1 MADDSVVLDFLVQVD
16 QARAELERFVRDSEL
31 QLEQL
36 AKSGRTDIV
45 VDVAQA
51 KMNLDKLAA
60 QLREFLAEA
69 NQVRVTKLN
78 LDASQ
83 PLAQVS
89 ALEQSVRT
97 ALEEIAS
104 VGAAS
109 GPSLAPLEV
118 AFRAATAAVDD
129 FAARSQVDSESFG
142 RGFQSAAL
150 EARVALEQLEAA
162 LLALREG
169 GGGVTQADLERLL
182 ALREGY
188 AQAVVGAGEFV
199 ETQAAVKRELAGE
212 ASALETA
219 QLRLASYLALLEAAG
234 GALTPLQVA
243 TRGLEGAL
251 LDLGAR
257 LSSTSANFGQGLP
270 AAAQKAVAALAE
282 LRQQMAEDAASPGA
296 VSEAQIAKVRE
307 LEVLYESLIL
317 RLREVQGASAQAG
330 AATAATVAPV
340 QGLGDKFRE
349 LAGYVNLYLATKIAS
364 EIQKLGTAALDAEL
378 AMERINA
385 RLLQASGSAK
395 GAADELAFLRSA
407 ANTLGIPL
415 RESAENFANLEISA
429 RQTNLTAAET
439 RQLFVGLGAAA
450 AGLRLPTAEATEL
463 YGRFADALSRG
474 ALDTRTLRQLAD
486 SMRGVMQELAVTFL
500 GAGARVEDFRK
511 AVTAG
516 NVPIEDFV
524 RQLAPLLISQYRDQ
538 LPEAVRSTEAEL
550 NRLKNSQFE
559 FSVSLSQQFTPALR
573 EAIDRLREFSAENG
587 NISQGFGVIGK
598 GFLKGAETIALG
610 VIGFVRLVESA
621 AYGMVAA
628 VTGALARIADG
639 ATLVFGK
646 TFSGAASQL
655 HAFTEAL
662 SDESRIAG
670 DRLEKT
676 WGKISEVWTGA
687 AHSGDQLR
695 GSVQELLGT
704 VGDGAPK
711 FDIATAAIQ
720 RSVDAIKRYDAEVRS
735 GLEPPTRE
743 AADKIVGDIDKAVKA
758 IGELPVAQRQAQQS
772 TLQELSAL
780 REHYQQFTTEYLRLQ
795 DEQAKA
801 AERTAK
807 KEADLLRQRDD
818 AWLKLLGDIQKVSNA
833 EDSEAAKKLAGAQ
846 ADLASK
852 KSRLSQLDNQDTL
865 TPDELNEQE
874 ALRRSIGETEAAVK
888 GLQQAEVA
896 QGHAGVDAANANTR
910 AADALEASFRKAI
923 ATDDTLRDSIA
934 RLGPAGR
941 DALASLLQELV
952 DLQRQGGG
960 TKQQVDD
967 ITARIVKL
975 GQDGGVASAHL
986 AERLGLLRDS
996 TRTLRGEM
1004 AGLTPEASK
1013 SAEALD
1019 GVGKSSGTATASV
1032 DKMTGSLGHSK
1043 EALAEQAAQ
1052 AHASAAAASTVGT
1065 AQMQAAAGLDRS
1077 ASAARGAATAA
1088 RLAAAEAKGLG
1099 AAVEA
1104 ADRQARPS
1112 FEDIGR
1118 GFKELSTD
1126 ASKALSS
1133 VNFKPIED
1141 GFRELSTDANLA
1153 VPAVERAARAL
1164 DAATR
1169 AGGVFDLESG
1179 KLKSSFAEITN
1190 AAGESVAGLVSWG
1203 GHVEA
1208 LPTKDAAD
1216 KQRDLAAALEK
1227 SNADAV
1233 AAAGPVEGLAQRL
1246 DQAATSGGSVAQV
1259 IAKVSDGVNLFGAS
1273 ADGASGHLT
1282 TVSTKADQAA
1292 TSTSGLGEKSAGAT
1306 EKIGA
1311 TGTAAATAGEK
1322 MAVLSGHTSTAAT
1335 AATEA
1340 QRPMRDL
1347 AGAVRDTSQAIDD
1360 TDLPGSLQQVQ
1371 DAATRL
1377 SPVASTLA
1385 LSFDR
1390 IAKAKL
1396 GEELQTI
1403 GDNADTAAEGLDSVA
1418 ASLTDLAGSD
1428 LEKTSKGVD
1437 VLAKAFKALADEM
1450 NLSYD
1455 VAGKLGARMEQV
1467 LILFGKLVQRIAE
1480 LGAAA
1485 QNHI

>member
-45 VDVAQA
+45 VDIAQA

-296 VSEAQIAKVRE
+296 VSEAQIARVRE

-317 RLREVQGASAQAG
+317 KLREVQGASAQAG

-364 EIQKLGTAALDAEL
+364 EIQKLGAAALDAEL

-385 RLLQASGSAK
+385 MLLQASGSAK
-395 GAADELAFLRSA
+395 GAAEELAFLRSA
-407 ANTLGIPL
+407 ANTLGTPL
-415 RESAENFANLEISA
+415 RQSAEDFARLEISA
-429 RQTNLTAAET
+429 RQTNLTGAET

-450 AGLRLPTAEATEL
+450 AGLRLPTTEATEL

-486 SMRGVMQELAVTFL
+486 TMPGVMQQLAVAFL
-500 GAGARVEDFRK
+500 GAGGRVEDFRK

-516 NVPIEDFV
+516 NIPIEDFV

-628 VTGALARIADG
+628 VMGALARIADG

-655 HAFTEAL
+655 HAFTQAL

-676 WGKISEVWTGA
+676 WGKISDVWTGA

-695 GSVQELLGT
+695 GSVQQLLGT

-720 RSVDAIKRYDAEVRS
+720 RSVEAIKRYDAEVRS

-758 IGELPVAQRQAQQS
+758 IGELPIAQRQAQQATLAELS
-772 TLQELSAL
+772 TLRQ
-780 REHYQQFTTEYLRLQ
+780 HYQQFTTEYLRLQ

-807 KEADLLRQRDD
+807 REVELLRQRDD
-818 AWLKLLGDIQKVSNA
+818 AWEKLLSLIQKVSDA
-833 EDSEAAKKLAGAQ
+833 EDKAS
-846 ADLASK
+846 SK
-852 KSRLSQLDNQDTL
+852 KIEGLQQQAASTKDQISALEGKNASVGLS
-865 TPDELNEQE
+865 PDELNQLDELKQKYDETTRAVE
-874 ALRRSIGETEAAVK
+874 ALQR
-888 GLQQAEVA
+888 AEFA
-896 QGHAGVDAANANTR
+896 QGQVGAAAAGQNSR
-910 AADALEASFRKAI
+910 AAAALEDEFRKLI
-923 ATDDTLRDSIA
+923 ATDDTLRDAVA

-941 DALASLLQELV
+941 DAFALLLQQLV

-960 TKQQVDD
+960 TKQEVDD
-967 ITARIVKL
+967 ITKRIVKL
-975 GQDGGVASAHL
+975 AEDGGVASAHL
-986 AERLGLLRDS
+986 AERLGLVRNS
-996 TRTLRGEM
+996 TESLRGEM
-1004 AGLTPEASK
+1004 AGLTPEAAK
-1013 SAEALD
+1013 SASALD
-1019 GVGKSSGTATASV
+1019 GVAVSGHGAEGALDAMSGAV
-1032 DKMTGSLGHSK
+1032 GHSK
-1043 EALAEQAAQ
+1043 EALAEQAA
-1052 AHASAAAASTVGT
+1052 AAEAAKPPLDAAAAGFIRVHQEADGT
-1065 AQMQAAAGLDRS
+1065 SAPLTNLRDGFAALAQ
-1077 ASAARGAATAA
+1077 
-1088 RLAAAEAKGLG
+1088 
-1099 AAVEA
+1099 
-1104 ADRQARPS
+1104 
-1112 FEDIGR
+1112 
-1118 GFKELSTD
+1118 
-1126 ASKALSS
+1126 ASK
-1133 VNFKPIED
+1133 D
-1141 GFRELSTDANLA
+1141 
-1153 VPAVERAARAL
+1153 
-1164 DAATR
+1164 
-1169 AGGVFDLESG
+1169 GGVV
-1179 KLKSSFAEITN
+1179 I
-1190 AAGESVAGLVSWG
+1190 
-1203 GHVEA
+1203 
-1208 LPTKDAAD
+1208 D
-1216 KQRDLAAALEK
+1216 K
-1227 SNADAV
+1227 
-1233 AAAGPVEGLAQRL
+1233 
-1246 DQAATSGGSVAQV
+1246 ATGQV
-1259 IAKVSDGVNLFGAS
+1259 IALGGKSKEAAPAVGSVGDEAQRAGSKIEMMA
-1273 ADGASGHLT
+1273 GH
-1282 TVSTKADQAA
+1282 TK
-1292 TSTSGLGEKSAGAT
+1292 TAGA
-1306 EKIGA
+1306 
-1311 TGTAAATAGEK
+1311 AA
-1322 MAVLSGHTSTAAT
+1322 S
-1335 AATEA
+1335 EA

-1347 AGAVRDTSQAIDD
+1347 ASSVRDTSQAIDE
-1360 TDLPGSLQQVQ
+1360 TDLPGSLQQVE
-1371 DAATRL
+1371 DSAKSLA
-1377 SPVASTLA
+1377 PVASTLA

-1450 NLSYD
+1450 DLSYD
-1455 VAGKLGARMEQV
+1455 VAGRLGARMEQV
-1467 LILFGKLVQRIAE
+1467 LILFGELVQRIAE